1 MVTGKDKFRACGQA
15 CFPGD
20 SRLAMRM
27 AASFFTRMR
36 VLRLAMFALAAACLS
51 QCATQ
56 KVSDEGSYTLGEKE
70 GEDPL
75 SLHGEMEVSVGY
87 ATGDF
92 PDARRAMGGP
102 ARW

>member
-1 MVTGKDKFRACGQA
+1 
-15 CFPGD
+15 
-20 SRLAMRM
+20 M
-27 AASFFTRMR
+27 AASFLTRMR
-36 VLRLAMFALAAACLS
+36 VLRLAMITLVAACLS

-56 KVSDEGSYTLGEKE
+56 KVSDEGSYTLGEKKA

>member
-1 MVTGKDKFRACGQA
+1 
-15 CFPGD
+15 
-20 SRLAMRM
+20 M
-27 AASFFTRMR
+27 ATSFNCA
-36 VLRLAMFALAAACLS
+36 LRLMVIALAAMCLS

-56 KVSDEGSYTLGEKE
+56 KVSDEGSYTLGEKKE
-70 GEDPL
+70 REDPL

-87 ATGDF
+87 DSGNF

>member
-1 MVTGKDKFRACGQA
+1 MPMV
-15 CFPGD
+15 
-20 SRLAMRM
+20 
-27 AASFFTRMR
+27 ASFFTRMR
-36 VLRLAMFALAAACLS
+36 VLRLAMIALAASCLS

-56 KVSDEGSYTLGEKE
+56 KVSDEGSYTLGEKKE